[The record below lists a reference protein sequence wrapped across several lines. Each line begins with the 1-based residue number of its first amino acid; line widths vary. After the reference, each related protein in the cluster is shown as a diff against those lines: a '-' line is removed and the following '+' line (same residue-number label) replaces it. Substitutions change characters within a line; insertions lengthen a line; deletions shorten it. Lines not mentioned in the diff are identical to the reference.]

1 MKRNNSVLFFFYIVI
16 VKNNNN
22 IEENKVKS
30 KSALFLTVAYS
41 NSKVVTT
48 NDILLENFNL

>member
-1 MKRNNSVLFFFYIVI
+1 MKRNNSVLFFLYSHC
-16 VKNNNN
+16 KKNNN

-41 NSKVVTT
+41 NSKVVST